1 MLFCVVLGYVYIVLL
16 KECRKNLFVVA
27 IFAIQ
32 EIEILYL
39 LGKGLGEFKL
49 ISLNVRDL
57 SNFKKRKSIF
67 SWCRKH
73 K

>member
-32 EIEILYL
+32 VIEI
-39 LGKGLGEFKL
+39 F
-49 ISLNVRDL
+49 VFARDG
-57 SNFKKRKSIF
+57 IG
-67 SWCRKH
+67 
-73 K
+73 